1 MFNDEHRFLQRQTF
15 LRPSLVFAAVAL
27 NTPLSPTLFLT
38 LTYPMPP
45 VLRSFAVFQDN
56 PSTRSEEA
64 PAPKQPKSALSLKRA
79 TRSSSSK
86 SENFI
91 SLDSAPITAPDKE
104 NFHPVTGE
112 RAGLDAA
119 EKKRKDGSNVLVT
132 KLHNPP
138 RPLAVKKHK
147 KELSIVLRDE
157 GSPTKKRKASA
168 PSERIVAVGTN
179 PKVAKAKAGTTTKEG
194 KVMTKPRK
202 PTITKRTT
210 TRPRTL
216 SALPKVAEEE
226 VVGDELK
233 DGRGEV
239 KATKPVQSRLSQAD
253 IDSRCYELT
262 VKPLADVSQAYEDVF
277 QDINT
282 RADKPK
288 YQSMK
293 VTNDDLH
300 DSY

>member
-1 MFNDEHRFLQRQTF
+1 
-15 LRPSLVFAAVAL
+15 
-27 NTPLSPTLFLT
+27 
-38 LTYPMPP
+38 MPP
-45 VLRSFAVFQDN
+45 VLRSFAIFQDI
-56 PSTRSEEA
+56 PSTRAEEA
-64 PAPKQPKSALSLKRA
+64 PVPKQPKLALSLKKA

-86 SENFI
+86 SENFV

-119 EKKRKDGSNVLVT
+119 DKKRKDGSNVLVT
-132 KLHNPP
+132 KVHNPP

-168 PSERIVAVGTN
+168 PSERTVAVVTN
-179 PKVAKAKAGTTTKEG
+179 LKVAKAKAGITTKEG
-194 KVMTKPRK
+194 KVITKPRK
-202 PTITKRTT
+202 STTTKRTT

-226 VVGDELK
+226 AVGDELN
-233 DGRGEV
+233 DGQGEA
-239 KATKPVQSRLSQAD
+239 KAKKPVQSRLSQAD

-262 VKPLADVSQAYEDVF
+262 VKPLADVSQAYEDIF

-282 RADKPK
+282 RENKPK

-293 VTNDDLH
+293 VTNDILH
-300 DSY
+300 DPY